1 METINKYV
9 TATLRLD
16 KRRLLKKSNKYPIRL
31 EIYFHSTIKRY
42 STRYL
47 CTEIE
52 WKKINAKHLYDE
64 NLKEIRLGIT
74 EIQNKANKIIKT
86 LGANFSFEGFD
97 RLYLGIEAKPFK
109 DKQNV
114 YDAFRR
120 RSNELMQ
127 EHRFGTA
134 KSYKN
139 ALVSLMKYKN
149 RLNFSDVTVNFLK
162 GYERFMLQQN
172 RSTTTIAMYMRYLRA
187 IVNEAIADEIM
198 SADQYPFGS
207 ARKRKYEIPET
218 KKVNSAL
225 DLDGL
230 KAIINYK
237 PEFESEAK
245 ARDLWLFSFYCCG
258 MNMKDIYNL
267 KYANLQNGFIV
278 FYRQKTI
285 RTRRTHVPIQ
295 VFITKPVQDIIDFWG
310 NEDKSLDNYIFGIY
324 KKTES
329 DERNYEL
336 GKLYTHVINERM
348 KEIGKKVDI
357 HVSLTT
363 YVARHT
369 YATTLMRKGVN
380 IAFISESLGHTSLKT
395 TESYLDGFRR
405 DDKMEIAAMLTKI
418 AE

>member
-1 METINKYV
+1 
-9 TATLRLD
+9 
-16 KRRLLKKSNKYPIRL
+16 
-31 EIYFHSTIKRY
+31 
-42 STRYL
+42 
-47 CTEIE
+47 
-52 WKKINAKHLYDE
+52 
-64 NLKEIRLGIT
+64 
-74 EIQNKANKIIKT
+74 
-86 LGANFSFEGFD
+86 
-97 RLYLGIEAKPFK
+97 
-109 DKQNV
+109 
-114 YDAFRR
+114 
-120 RSNELMQ
+120 
-127 EHRFGTA
+127 
-134 KSYKN
+134 
-139 ALVSLMKYKN
+139 MKY
-149 RLNFSDVTVNFLK
+149 
-162 GYERFMLQQN
+162 
-172 RSTTTIAMYMRYLRA
+172 
-187 IVNEAIADEIM
+187 
-198 SADQYPFGS
+198 
-207 ARKRKYEIPET
+207 
-218 KKVNSAL
+218 
-225 DLDGL
+225 
-230 KAIINYK
+230 
-237 PEFESEAK
+237 
-245 ARDLWLFSFYCCG
+245 
-258 MNMKDIYNL
+258 IYNL

-329 DERNYEL
+329 DERNYDL